1 MEVLDVVTESPLQ
14 GGQKWFDS
22 DERNINVASEDGVL
36 STGEEFVRRVFQRVQ
51 PPPRATSLEPYPFSP
66 PERSQGT
73 NSQLPLFT
81 STPKSR
87 PLKSLLPRTVNK
99 PSLDT
104 RLISGKT
111 PNLVSN
117 A

>member
-36 STGEEFVRRVFQRVQ
+36 SPGEEFVRRVFQRVQ
-51 PPPRATSLEPYPFSP
+51 PPPRATSLEPY
-66 PERSQGT
+66 T